1 LVRAGNPARGRFL
14 QGFFKTGPGQYGE
27 GDRFLGVSMPQVRE
41 IAAECGA
48 MTLREIERLL
58 ESPWHEAR
66 MLAVVSLAARFPRAD
81 ARAQRDIYRL
91 YLRRADRINNWDL
104 VDVSAPTIVG
114 GYLLQRSPAPLR
126 RLARSRELWE
136 RRIAIIATLQFVRHD
151 RIDMTLE
158 LAAAL
163 LDDRQDLMHK
173 AVGWAL
179 REVGKR
185 DERALRRFLDRHAA
199 AMPRTALRYAIERLP
214 RGVRAGY
221 MAIKAERTMK
231 KRKA

>member
-1 LVRAGNPARGRFL
+1 
-14 QGFFKTGPGQYGE
+14 
-27 GDRFLGVSMPQVRE
+27 
-41 IAAECGA
+41 
-48 MTLREIERLL
+48 
-58 ESPWHEAR
+58 
-66 MLAVVSLAARFPRAD
+66 
-81 ARAQRDIYRL
+81 
-91 YLRRADRINNWDL
+91 
-104 VDVSAPTIVG
+104 
-114 GYLLQRSPAPLR
+114 
-126 RLARSRELWE
+126 
-136 RRIAIIATLQFVRHD
+136 
-151 RIDMTLE
+151 
-158 LAAAL
+158 
-163 LDDRQDLMHK
+163 MHK